1 MLPNA
6 QRILCPL
13 TLALILTTGCMDPP
27 APPAPKSKTPPAI
40 SEFDP
45 AADKQVINPK
55 ARITDPVTG
64 PLAALKNAQLE
75 IPVLAIEQAVNL
87 FQASEGRYPAS
98 LEEFMTRIIRENNIR
113 LPQLAPGQEYQYD
126 VENHKLV
133 IVQSAGE
140 KVAP

>member
-6 QRILCPL
+6 QR
-13 TLALILTTGCMDPP
+13 TLSPFALIVILTIGCMDQSASP
-27 APPAPKSKTPPAI
+27 ASKSNAPPAI

-45 AADKQVINPK
+45 AAERQVIKPK
-55 ARITDPVTG
+55 AEITDPITG

-75 IPVLAIEQAVNL
+75 IPVLAIEHAVNL

-98 LEEFMTRIIRENNIR
+98 LDEFMTRIIRENNIR

-133 IVQSAGE
+133 IVQSANE

>member
-1 MLPNA
+1 MLPIA
-6 QRILCPL
+6 HR
-13 TLALILTTGCMDPP
+13 TLYPFALVLILTTGCMDPP
-27 APPAPKSKTPPAI
+27 APPAPKSNAPPAI

-45 AADKQVINPK
+45 AADKQVIKPK
-55 ARITDPVTG
+55 AKITDPITG
-64 PLAALKNAQLE
+64 PLAVKKNVDLKFPNLQ
-75 IPVLAIEQAVNL
+75 IEQAVNL

-98 LEEFMTRIIRENNIR
+98 LDEFMTRIIRENNIR

-126 VENHKLV
+126 VDNHKLV